1 MVISSSKIRQRVAL
15 VVAQHHLRLIRLD
28 HTAYQLQRL
37 PNLGAPVDNIAQK
50 NHLALGMP
58 VNTVQLAV
66 PEFFQQAHQCMST
79 TVHIANIVVTLLD
92 RAVSHRYYNSYPS
105 HPNLEHTI
113 SYNTWAME

>member
-1 MVISSSKIRQRVAL
+1 MVALPQLWGPGELLLGFRELPGVALAVIAQIMVISSSKIRQRVAL

-37 PNLGAPVDNIAQK
+37 PNLGAPVDNIAQQ

-66 PEFFQQAHQCMST
+66 PEDRKST
-79 TVHIANIVVTLLD
+79 RLNS
-92 RAVSHRYYNSYPS
+92 SHV
-105 HPNLEHTI
+105 
-113 SYNTWAME
+113 A